1 MTPRGSGSQSNFSPL
16 ILVALACCG
25 SAAGCRPPAAEQSD
39 HVRPVKTL
47 VVTAGDGLQTRAFP
61 GRAEAARRADLAFQV
76 SGLLTR
82 LPVKEGQEVAEGEV
96 IAQLRQD
103 EFEARLKTLQGQL
116 DQARAALRALR
127 AGERPEERLRR
138 EAQVRAALARL
149 ENARIEHDR
158 NTRLLQ
164 TRAIPRSE
172 FDLSE
177 TAYRVAQEDYAAAV
191 QLLEKGTIG
200 REEDIEAR
208 EAEVR
213 GLEGRVVEA
222 RLNVSDATL
231 RAPFAGVIAR
241 RLVDENQNVQAKQPI
256 VEFQDIEEIDVVVD
270 VPEVVMSADLR
281 TADIV
286 SLTAEFS
293 GAPGVQFPVRIREIA
308 QVADPTTQTFQIRVA
323 MPAPTEVRVL
333 PGMTA
338 TVTATYRRASI
349 LGDPILVPVSAIQ
362 RTAAGKQVAW
372 IVSPD
377 LTVSSRSVQVG
388 QAEGGEI
395 AVLEGLAPGDR
406 IAVAGV
412 SFLRDG
418 MRIRDLAGELGGSLP

>member
-25 SAAGCRPPAAEQSD
+25 LAAGCRPPAAEQSD
-39 HVRPVKTL
+39 QVRPVKTL
-47 VVTAGDGLQTRAFP
+47 VVTAGDGLQTRIFP

-82 LPVKEGQEVAEGEV
+82 LPIKEGQEVAEGEV

-164 TRAIPRSE
+164 TRAISRSE

-222 RLNVSDATL
+222 QLNVSDATL
-231 RAPFAGVIAR
+231 RAPFDGVIAR

-270 VPEVVMSADLR
+270 VPEFVMSADLR

-349 LGDPILVPVSAIQ
+349 LGDPILVPVSAIH

-388 QAEGGEI
+388 AAEGGEI